1 MRLFW
6 DEEMQH
12 SFQVCPQAPEVR
24 LNFIYR
30 DKDVHIH
37 AISVKGQDV
46 ILVIT
51 DPPLSGLQSP
61 CKVS

>member
-1 MRLFW
+1 
-6 DEEMQH
+6 MQH

-30 DKDVHIH
+30 DKDVHIQ

-61 CKVS
+61 CKVN